1 MHRGRTVQRE
11 RLSFLQTAA
20 GTVRFATG
28 YWTRQGTNHRI
39 VSSVPSTAEACILL
53 FRTRPLR
60 TLVSQPRLVH
70 HEPTL
75 VKDISNVDASNGHVD
90 ADDLPTPPG
99 RAGRSHA
106 RTGRNGAHHGPD
118 LLQRSDPKALAMAGA
133 RQASTR
139 RLPPTILLRASR
151 TAFEGLHPPRSVQLQ
166 RRSLPQM
173 PGRRAG
179 CRALDIAKRYS
190 AASDISNRVHPFRWN
205 S

>member
-1 MHRGRTVQRE
+1 MHRGGTVHRE
-11 RLSFLQTAA
+11 RLSFLQTTS

-28 YWTRQGTNHRI
+28 YWTRQRTNHRI
-39 VSSVPSTAEACILL
+39 VSSIPSTAEACVLPL
-53 FRTRPLR
+53 RTRPLR

-75 VKDISNVDASNGHVD
+75 VKDIPNVDASNGHVD

-99 RAGRSHA
+99 CAGRSDT
-106 RTGRNGAHHGPD
+106 RTSRNGAHHGSN
-118 LLQRSDPKALAMAGA
+118 LLHRSDPKALAMAGA
-133 RQASTR
+133 RQASAR

-151 TAFEGLHPPRSVQLQ
+151 TAFEGLHRPRSVQPQ

-205 S
+205 N